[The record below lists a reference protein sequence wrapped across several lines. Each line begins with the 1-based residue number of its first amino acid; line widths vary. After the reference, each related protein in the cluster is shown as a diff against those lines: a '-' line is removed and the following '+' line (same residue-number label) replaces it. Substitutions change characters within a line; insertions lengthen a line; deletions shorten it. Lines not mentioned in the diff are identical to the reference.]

1 MILYQSPGIYFSIF
15 VGLKTRVFKP
25 IISKKRSLGIN
36 IMIYCVLYLYCT
48 LHLFVDCILCTVY
61 FILYL
66 LAVFQTTLYC
76 TYWPCFRP
84 FCFCRFVAWLCFK
97 PSPCASVETILG
109 VVFWGP
115 SGPKTILGL
124 VFRPVRPPN
133 KPMGCFPGP
142 SGPQTILGVVFRAPR
157 ALKQS

>member
-15 VGLKTRVFKP
+15 VGLKTRVSKP

-36 IMIYCVLYLYCT
+36 IIIYCVLYLYCI

-109 VVFWGP
+109 VVFLGP

-124 VFRPVRPPN
+124 VFRA
-133 KPMGCFPGP
+133 PM
-142 SGPQTILGVVFRAPR
+142 AP
-157 ALKQS
+157 KQS

>member
-1 MILYQSPGIYFSIF
+1 MTNDFVSIPRNLF
-15 VGLKTRVFKP
+15 FNICWLKNTCLQANN
-25 IISKKRSLGIN
+25 IKKRSLGIN
-36 IMIYCVLYLYCT
+36 IIIYCVLYLYCT

-109 VVFWGP
+109 VVFLGP

-124 VFRPVRPPN
+124 VFRA
-133 KPMGCFPGP
+133 PM
-142 SGPQTILGVVFRAPR
+142 AP
-157 ALKQS
+157 KQS

>member
-15 VGLKTRVFKP
+15 VGLKTRVVKP
-25 IISKKRSLGIN
+25 IISKKPSLGIN
-36 IMIYCVLYLYCT
+36 IIIYFVLYLYCT

-76 TYWPCFRP
+76 TYWPCFKP

-109 VVFWGP
+109 VVF
-115 SGPKTILGL
+115 SGPFGPQDNLRIG
-124 VFRPVRPPN
+124 
-133 KPMGCFPGP
+133 FPGP
-142 SGPQTILGVVFRAPR
+142 YGPQTILGVVFRALRTP
-157 ALKQS
+157 K